1 MGYDLFIAIGSGVV
15 SGLVATFLTF
25 VAARYWTKVIVPW
38 YEDRVYKDI
47 KIAGEWDTQGDEHG
61 DTFHEIAKV
70 SQQAHR
76 IWGDIIYQS
85 PGEIINY
92 EFEGE
97 FRNLILTGR
106 YWVKGRNDLDR
117 GTFTLMLREN
127 GKVLK
132 GFYAWY
138 LGDENDVVSGWY
150 KWIRK
155 S

>member
-1 MGYDLFIAIGSGVV
+1 MSYDLFIVIGSGVV
-15 SGLVATFLTF
+15 SGFVATFLTF

-38 YEDRVYKDI
+38 YEERVYKDI
-47 KIAGEWDTQGDEHG
+47 KIAGEWDTQGEEHG

-76 IWGDIIYQS
+76 VWGDIIYQS
-85 PGEIINY
+85 PSEIINY

-127 GKVLK
+127 GKLLK

-138 LGDENDVVSGWY
+138 LGDEHDVVSGWY